1 MTQLKVRAFL
11 PGIGFGIS
19 TALLFGGTTPL
30 AKLFLN
36 DVQPWMLA
44 GLLFLGGGLGLL
56 PIYVLRNVIRNQLSR
71 QQAGSADRLQHNCL
85 QKRDW
90 GWLAA
95 SILVGGVVAPVLLT
109 LGLVHTTAATAS
121 LLLNFE
127 CVFTAL
133 LAWTLFGER
142 WQWQV
147 FVGMMAIVAGGI
159 VLAHA
164 NNAGVG
170 LTWGALLI
178 LGTCFH
184 WALDSN
190 FTSKVAT
197 KDPIQVAMLKGGVA
211 GVINVAIALL
221 LGQPLPA
228 LTILCSV
235 LGVGFL
241 TSGLTLVCFVMALRH
256 LGASRAGAYFA
267 LSPFAGATVSALLL
281 REDLNASLAIAAVL
295 MASGAGLCARIT
307 D

>member
-1 MTQLKVRAFL
+1 MTQSKVRSVL
-11 PGIGFGIS
+11 PGVGFAIF
-19 TALLFGGTTPL
+19 TALSFGGITPL

-44 GLLFLGGGLGLL
+44 GLLFLGGGLGLF
-56 PIYVLRNVIRNQLSR
+56 PIYVIRNWFIRKQR
-71 QQAGSADRLQHNCL
+71 QPVAWQPNRL

-90 GWLAA
+90 EWLSA
-95 SILVGGVVAPVLLT
+95 SILVGGIIAPVLLT
-109 LGLVHTTAATAS
+109 LGLVHTAAASAS

-133 LAWTLFGER
+133 LAWTVFGER

-159 VLAHA
+159 VLSHA
-164 NNAGVG
+164 NNSGVG

-190 FTSKVAT
+190 FTSKVAK
-197 KDPIQVAMLKGGVA
+197 KDPIQVAMLKSGVA
-211 GVINVAIALL
+211 GAVNVAIALL
-221 LGQPLPA
+221 LGQSLPA
-228 LTILCSV
+228 LPVLINV

-241 TSGLTLVCFVMALRH
+241 TSGLTLVCFVMALRY

-267 LSPFAGATVSALLL
+267 LSPFAGATVSALVLK
-281 REDLNASLAIAAVL
+281 EDINTSLAIAAVL
-295 MASGAGLCARIT
+295 MAAGAVLCARIT

>member
-1 MTQLKVRAFL
+1 MTQSKVRASL
-11 PGIGFGIS
+11 PGIGFGIA

-36 DVQPWMLA
+36 NVQPWMLA

-56 PIYVLRNVIRNQLSR
+56 PIYVVRTYLLR
-71 QQAGSADRLQHNCL
+71 QQTDTSDRLQ
-85 QKRDW
+85 QRDW

-95 SILVGGVVAPVLLT
+95 SILTGGVIAPVLLT
-109 LGLVHTTAATAS
+109 LGLVNTTAAAAS

-127 CVFTAL
+127 CVFTAV

-147 FVGMMAIVAGGI
+147 FLGIVAIVAGGI
-159 VLAHA
+159 VLARAEHS
-164 NNAGVG
+164 GVG
-170 LTWGALLI
+170 MTWGALLI

-197 KDPIQVAMLKGGVA
+197 KDPIQVAMLKA
-211 GVINVAIALL
+211 GLAGSVNVAIALL
-221 LGQPLPA
+221 LGQQLPA
-228 LTILCSV
+228 LPVLCSV
-235 LGVGFL
+235 LVVGFF

-256 LGASRAGAYFA
+256 LGAPRAGAYFA

-281 REDLNASLAIAAVL
+281 RDNINTSFAIAAVL
-295 MASGAGLCARIT
+295 MAAGAGLCARIT

>member
-1 MTQLKVRAFL
+1 VTQSNFRAAL
-11 PGIGFGIS
+11 PGVGFGIG
-19 TALLFGGTTPL
+19 TALLFGATTPL

-56 PIYVLRNVIRNQLSR
+56 PIYLIRNQFYTPH
-71 QQAGSADRLQHNCL
+71 DRLQK
-85 QKRDW
+85 QDW
-90 GWLAA
+90 QWLGA
-95 SILVGGVVAPVLLT
+95 SILVGGVIAPVLLT
-109 LGLVHTTAATAS
+109 AGLAQTTAAAAS

-133 LAWTLFGER
+133 LAWTFFGEKWR
-142 WQWQV
+142 WQV
-147 FVGMMAIVAGGI
+147 FAGMVAIVAGGV
-159 VLAHA
+159 VLAQA
-164 NNAGVG
+164 DNAGTG

-190 FTSKVAT
+190 FTTKVAM
-197 KDPIQVAMLKGGVA
+197 KDPLQVALLKGGVA
-211 GVINVAIALL
+211 GAINVAIALL
-221 LGQPLPA
+221 AGQPLPTLPTLWA
-228 LTILCSV
+228 ILTA
-235 LGVGFL
+235 GFL

-267 LSPFAGATVSALLL
+267 LSPFAGAIVSTLLL
-281 REDLNASLAIAAVL
+281 KESINASLAIAAVL
-295 MASGAGLCARIT
+295 MVIGAGLCARIT

>member
-1 MTQLKVRAFL
+1 MTQSKVRAFW
-11 PGIGFGIS
+11 PGISFGLG

-30 AKLFLN
+30 TKLLLN

-56 PIYVLRNVIRNQLSR
+56 PLYVIRRWLLR
-71 QQAGSADRLQHNCL
+71 RPTGSVDRLPPDRL
-85 QKRDW
+85 EKGDW

-95 SILVGGVVAPVLLT
+95 SILVGGVIAPVLLT
-109 LGLVHTTAATAS
+109 LGLVSTTAAAAS

-159 VLAHA
+159 VLSHT
-164 NNAGVG
+164 NSAGIG

-178 LGTCFH
+178 LATCFH

-190 FTSKVAT
+190 FTTKVAK
-197 KDPIQVAMLKGGVA
+197 KDPIQVAMLKGGIA
-211 GVINVAIALL
+211 GIVNVAIALL
-221 LGQPLPA
+221 LGQPLPT
-228 LTILCSV
+228 LPILCSV

-267 LSPFAGATVSALLL
+267 LSPFAGAAVSALLL
-281 REDLNASLAIAAVL
+281 KEDLNDSLAIAAIL
-295 MASGAGLCARIT
+295 MATGAALCARIT